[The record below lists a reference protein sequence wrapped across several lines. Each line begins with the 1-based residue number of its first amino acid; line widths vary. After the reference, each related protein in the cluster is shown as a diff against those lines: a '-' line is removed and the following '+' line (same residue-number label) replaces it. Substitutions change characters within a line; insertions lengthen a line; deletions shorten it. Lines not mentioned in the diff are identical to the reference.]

1 MSEVVATNSPRFS
14 ADFAGDPAAL
24 LLRSARADAA
34 PAGAKDR
41 VRARLGIA
49 DAIVESN
56 DPPAVL
62 PALPERTPMKRT
74 KRAPA
79 IARLIPFQH
88 LISTPRPLA
97 MRKAGAAAVVFVQ
110 VAAMFAAMFVRPF
123 PKFEPD
129 RQSAGESRDEPELI
143 LFAQKKTRAESA
155 PAANRLPESPG
166 KAMTARNATNVSR
179 TSAAREP
186 SSLKESIIADE
197 HAGVFSEQIGSS
209 SAAGAP
215 LPEQS
220 VSRAAVDTWRPM
232 VFQSGM
238 TSPVRISGTD
248 PAYPMRARMRG
259 ISGTVVMRCVVTET
273 GLAQNCMI
281 LKSPAYL
288 DEAVLAASRTWRFT
302 PVVWQGRSVSV
313 NYVFKYKFQLG

>member
-14 ADFAGDPAAL
+14 VDFAGDPAAL

-34 PAGAKDR
+34 PVGAKDR
-41 VRARLGIA
+41 VRARLGIM
-49 DAIVESN
+49 ESVVKSN
-56 DPPAVL
+56 ATPVVMA
-62 PALPERTPMKRT
+62 ALPERTSMKRT

-88 LISTPRPLA
+88 LISTPKPLA
-97 MRKAGAAAVVFVQ
+97 MRKAGPAVVVFVQ
-110 VAAMFAAMFVRPF
+110 VAAILAALFVRPF
-123 PKFEPD
+123 PKFEPV
-129 RQSAGESRDEPELI
+129 RPSAGESRDEPEMI
-143 LFAQKKTRAESA
+143 FFARKKTRSESS

-166 KAMTARNATNVSR
+166 KGMTARNATNASR
-179 TSAAREP
+179 TSPVREP
-186 SSLKESIIADE
+186 SSLTESTITDE
-197 HAGVFSEQIGSS
+197 HAGIFSERIGT
-209 SAAGAP
+209 SAVAGAP
-215 LPEQS
+215 SPQQS
-220 VSRAAVDTWRPM
+220 VSPAAVDTSSPM

-238 TSPVRISGTD
+238 TVPVRISGAH

-288 DEAVLAASRTWRFT
+288 DEAVLTASRSWRFT
-302 PVVWQGRSVSV
+302 PVVWQGRPVSV
-313 NYVFKYKFQLG
+313 NYVFKYKFRLG

>member
-1 MSEVVATNSPRFS
+1 MSEVVATNSPRFP
-14 ADFAGDPAAL
+14 AGFAGDPAAL
-24 LLRSARADAA
+24 LLRSARTDAA
-34 PAGAKDR
+34 PMGAKDR
-41 VRARLGIA
+41 VRARLGMMESV
-49 DAIVESN
+49 VEPN
-56 DPPAVL
+56 DTPVVM
-62 PALPERTPMKRT
+62 PALPERTSMKRT

-88 LISTPRPLA
+88 LISTPKPLA

-110 VAAMFAAMFVRPF
+110 VAAMLAALFIRPF
-123 PKFEPD
+123 PKFEPV
-129 RQSAGESRDEPELI
+129 RQSAGEAPDEPELI
-143 LFAQKKTRAESA
+143 FFAQKKSRTESA
-155 PAANRLPESPG
+155 RAVNRLPEQPG
-166 KAMTARNATNVSR
+166 KATTARNATNVPR

-186 SSLKESIIADE
+186 SSLKESIITDE
-197 HAGVFSEQIGSS
+197 HAGIFSEQIGSS

-220 VSRAAVDTWRPM
+220 VSRAAVDTSSPM

-248 PAYPMRARMRG
+248 PAYPMRARTRG

-288 DEAVLAASRTWRFT
+288 DEAVLAASRSWRFT
-302 PVVWQGRSVSV
+302 PVVWQGRPVSV